1 MTRNAEELLHLTN
14 KMSAGLSGIV
24 DEAGIA
30 GDDLSKVL
38 HVENDGK
45 ERTEMEIKLEIA
57 MSVNA
62 EAAVHV
68 IAQYFN
74 TLVSRSSDD
83 AGKS

>member
-45 ERTEMEIKLEIA
+45 ERTEMEIKL
-57 MSVNA
+57 
-62 EAAVHV
+62 
-68 IAQYFN
+68 
-74 TLVSRSSDD
+74 
-83 AGKS
+83 KSL